1 MTADNQTKHPPPE
14 RPLPF
19 WWRIPLGLACWA
31 LVSRLLFVL
40 LVQPP
45 KQAPDEFFHICVLQD
60 GQPTFA
66 RFSDAGSWRGKALC
80 REPVRFAANP
90 DKGWD
95 GIIDTDGRMVYAQK
109 FTGGFS
115 DPWEFAYRI
124 GDAAEPSVPVP
135 LWQRHGAHAAQAW
148 AVFLAALPAF
158 VLQRLL
164 VFWIY
169 RRRHGR
175 EKKQPQ

>member
-66 RFSDAGSWRGKALC
+66 RFSDTGSWRGKALC
-80 REPVRFAANP
+80 REPVRFAARGCLQLVCEA
-90 DKGWD
+90 DFASES
-95 GIIDTDGRMVYAQK
+95 GRCKAK
-109 FTGGFS
+109 IR
-115 DPWEFAYRI
+115 AN
-124 GDAAEPSVPVP
+124 AAH
-135 LWQRHGAHAAQAW
+135 WR
-148 AVFLAALPAF
+148 VFLTQQMPFYGVKAAAIPMANS
-158 VLQRLL
+158 
-164 VFWIY
+164 
-169 RRRHGR
+169 
-175 EKKQPQ
+175 P